1 MKTIKPILLGM
12 FLCLAGLNLY
22 AQFQPAKGEK
32 LNVIFDS
39 DMGPDYDDVG
49 AIAML
54 HAYADS
60 GYVNIL
66 ATIACTRYEEVASI
80 FSVFNTYFKR
90 PDIPVGVPK
99 GDAFYGK
106 DRQHWSDTLVAKYP
120 HRIKSNNEV
129 PDAVQLYRKIL
140 AAQPDHSVTLIT
152 VGFFTNLD
160 NLLKTGADSYSP
172 LSGKELVKKKVRL
185 LVSMAGKFPE
195 GKEFNIIKRPAEG
208 YRVFAAWDIPVLFTG
223 WEIGAK
229 IKTGLT
235 LVNNPAI
242 QNSPVKDAYRIAMP
256 MSPVD
261 HEGRMG
267 WDQTAVLIAIKG
279 YKPFYDLVRGNI
291 KVNPDGSDSWIN
303 NKRGNQAYLVD
314 KMPPEKVAT
323 YIENVIMHQPR

>member
-1 MKTIKPILLGM
+1 MKTIKLLV
-12 FLCLAGLNLY
+12 LSVSISLAWGSLY
-22 AQFQPAKGEK
+22 AQFQPPKGQK

-90 PDIPVGVPK
+90 PDISVGVPK
-99 GDAFYGK
+99 GDAYYGK

-120 HRIKSNNEV
+120 HSIKSNADV

-140 AAQPDHSVTLIT
+140 ASQPDHSVTLIT

-208 YRVFAAWDIPVLFTG
+208 YRVFSGWETPVLFTG

-256 MSPVD
+256 MRPID
-261 HEGRMG
+261 HEGRMA
-267 WDQTAVLIAIKG
+267 WDQTAVLIAVKG
-279 YKPFYDLVRGNI
+279 YKPFYEVVRGTV
-291 KVNPDGSDSWIN
+291 KVNPDGSDSWTN
-303 NKRGNQAYLVD
+303 NAKGRQAYLVD
-314 KMPPEKVAT
+314 KMSPEKITA
-323 YIENVIMHQPR
+323 YIEKVIMYQPR